1 MAEAIGYLNVMNG
14 EVLVVVRHN
23 AQTPESVLAFNCH
36 NEVGLVPY
44 LDLILRGDIEIMS
57 PERVDADYDETAY
70 DAAVAHH
77 HHYRGEGRGGVPTAS
92 SQEWARA
99 ASQASTED
107 ESYVQISEV
116 SARKRPKSIVST

>member
-23 AQTPESVLAFNCH
+23 AQTPESVLTFNCH

-44 LDLILRGDIEIMS
+44 LDLILRGEIEIMS
-57 PERVDADYDETAY
+57 PEGVDAEHDETAY
-70 DAAVAHH
+70 DAAIAHH
-77 HHYRGEGRGGVPTAS
+77 HHYGGVPTAS
-92 SQEWARA
+92 SREWARA
-99 ASQASTED
+99 ASAISSQASTED

-116 SARKRPKSIVST
+116 KESR